1 MKYNIGDVIVE
12 TELGFFGFERTGY
25 VSELLK
31 DLVMITWTDETERSF
46 VYTEDEVDSWIVN
59 GQAKH
64 YPVVK

>member
-12 TELGFFGFERTGY
+12 TELRFERTGHI
-25 VSELLK
+25 SELLK

-64 YPVVK
+64 FPVIK